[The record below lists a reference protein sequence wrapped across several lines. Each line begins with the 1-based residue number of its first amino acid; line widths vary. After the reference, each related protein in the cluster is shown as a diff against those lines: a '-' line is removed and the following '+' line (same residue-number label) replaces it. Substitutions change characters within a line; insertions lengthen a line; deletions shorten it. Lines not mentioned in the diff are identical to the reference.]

1 MVPNSGDVTSSQTT
15 MLVFPRFH
23 ICAESLWA
31 IGMAPLI
38 VQCTTAYMA
47 VQGDTGHNAGQGPLP
62 EAKELAL
69 NRVVSREDSFT
80 QQIMR

>member
-1 MVPNSGDVTSSQTT
+1 MV
-15 MLVFPRFH
+15 
-23 ICAESLWA
+23 
-31 IGMAPLI
+31 PLI

-62 EAKELAL
+62 EVKELAL

-80 QQIMR
+80 QQTMR